1 MAARSQALNNSV
13 DQWNQE
19 SMSGKFI
26 SIEGGDGAGK
36 STQLQIIAETLQANG
51 IEFVMTRE
59 PGGTPVGELLRDLL
73 LNQTEH
79 ALSDDT
85 ELLLMFAARAE
96 HVSSVIKPALERGKW
111 VVSDRFSDASFA
123 YQGARGLALSR
134 IQGLADWVLQ
144 GFAPDL
150 TLFFD
155 LPLEQGLER
164 VDNRGKPDRFE
175 KEPQSYKARVQEIY
189 RARAAV
195 EPERIVPI
203 DASCD
208 IEGVSSQVR
217 VKIQAYIDSVVLP
230 V

>member
-1 MAARSQALNNSV
+1 MP
-13 DQWNQE
+13 
-19 SMSGKFI
+19 GKFI

-36 STQLQIIAETLQANG
+36 STQLQVIAETLQANG

-96 HVSSVIKPALERGKW
+96 HVSSVIKPALEKGKW

-134 IQGLADWVLQ
+134 IQNLADWVLQ

-164 VDNRGKPDRFE
+164 VDNRGEPDRFE
-175 KEPQSYKARVQEIY
+175 KEPLSYKARVQEIY
-189 RARAAV
+189 RARAAM
-195 EPERIVPI
+195 EPERILSI
-203 DASCD
+203 DASRD
-208 IEGVSSQVR
+208 IEGVSRQVR
-217 VKIQAYIDSVVLP
+217 EKIQAYIDSVCLP